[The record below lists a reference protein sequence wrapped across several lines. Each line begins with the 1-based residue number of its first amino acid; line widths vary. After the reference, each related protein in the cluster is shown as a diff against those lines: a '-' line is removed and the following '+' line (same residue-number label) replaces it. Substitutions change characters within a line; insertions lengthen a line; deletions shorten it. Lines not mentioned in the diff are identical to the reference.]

1 MKKLELLNQ
10 TDIENINLKAI
21 IDEEI
26 AKDVENYTLLLCA
39 KKDIELKEQNTSL
52 KELKKSYMK
61 EIKLKKLLFKYK
73 DSTLYLFSGISLI
86 ILGFLGLYNMLENN
100 ETRNILIGIFL
111 LIIGIFSLTKGIK
124 GTIIKRKIKKNFDTY
139 QN

>member
-52 KELKKSYMK
+52 KELKKA
-61 EIKLKKLLFKYK
+61 I
-73 DSTLYLFSGISLI
+73 
-86 ILGFLGLYNMLENN
+86 
-100 ETRNILIGIFL
+100 
-111 LIIGIFSLTKGIK
+111 
-124 GTIIKRKIKKNFDTY
+124 
-139 QN
+139 